1 MPEGERISSQNP
13 LAFFFIT
20 PMPTLQLDILVVPT
34 YNTLTL
40 AVADASTYPT
50 TPPNVTSPS
59 IEINVPNF
67 GIVNIPFVVNSLN
80 VFTSVN
86 LGISTVTNDPLPDG
100 IYYLKYSVAPANVN
114 FVERTIMRVERL
126 QEKFDE
132 AFMRLDMMECD
143 RAIKT
148 QSKVELTTISFF
160 INGAVAAANNCA
172 TVEANRLYLQADKML
187 NNFLRNNCG
196 CSGNNYATVT
206 TYY

>member
-1 MPEGERISSQNP
+1 M
-13 LAFFFIT
+13 
-20 PMPTLQLDILVVPT
+20 
-34 YNTLTL
+34 

-67 GIVNIPFVVNSLN
+67 GIVNLPFVVNQLN
-80 VFTSVN
+80 VFTSSN
-86 LGISTVTNDPLPDG
+86 LGISVLGNDPLPDG

-114 FVERTIMRVERL
+114 FVERTIMRVDRL
-126 QEKFDE
+126 QEKFDG

-160 INGAVAAANNCA
+160 INGALAAANNCA

-187 NNFLRNNCG
+187 DNFLRNNCG

-206 TYY
+206 TYYKYGKVFKLWSKCRMWMHS

>member
-1 MPEGERISSQNP
+1 MS
-13 LAFFFIT
+13 
-20 PMPTLQLDILVVPT
+20 TLKLDILVVPT

-40 AVADASTYPT
+40 AVADASIYPT
-50 TPPNVTSPS
+50 TPPNVSSPS

-67 GIVNIPFVVNSLN
+67 GIVNLPFKVNDLN
-80 VFTSVN
+80 VFTTSN
-86 LGISTVTNDPLPDG
+86 LGITPLGNDPLPDG

-114 FVERTIMRVERL
+114 FVKRTIMRTERL
-126 QEKFDE
+126 QEKFDG
-132 AFMRLDMMECD
+132 AFMKLDMMECD

-160 INGAVAAANNCA
+160 INGAIAAANNCA
-172 TVEANRLYLQADKML
+172 AVEANRLYLQADKML